1 MSLHLNNKKCFLKI
15 QGHLNKTETNWSVIY
30 YSLLKIKMSATSVPI
45 TTLLW
50 QFDMQWHS
58 VNCIHIHL
66 ILKISMNAGVM
77 TSNKSKQ
84 KALPNILLSLFKKV
98 NISHLKLLF
107 INDFAEKMNCHTYHF
122 FYIRLTSIQVSSTNR
137 CTAGHRLQR
146 RLLPGFTQ
154 RELARMY
161 NL

>member
-50 QFDMQWHS
+50 QFDMQWYS

-122 FYIRLTSIQVSSTNR
+122 FFIYDLHPFRLVRQIAVQLDIGYNGDY
-137 CTAGHRLQR
+137 CLG
-146 RLLPGFTQ
+146 LP
-154 RELARMY
+154 
-161 NL
+161 NVN